1 MQVGVLKFSN
11 RTTVSF
17 HMNRYDSVLDLVE
30 AIKALTISG
39 GETNIASALRVA
51 RTQMFLD
58 RVPASNTTVPR
69 LLILITDGEATVE
82 RSSTMA
88 EANLAKEA
96 GIRIFTV
103 GIGRRINEVQLK
115 AIATSPWES
124 HYFFVSDFSALHS
137 VVQDV
142 LASSCNEL
150 VIDTLAPPPTTVTT
164 PTTTTTTT
172 TTTSTTSTTTS
183 TMPTPTTTS
192 TTTTSTTTTTPT
204 TTTRTTS
211 TTTSG

>member
-1 MQVGVLKFSN
+1 
-11 RTTVSF
+11 
-17 HMNRYDSVLDLVE
+17 MNRYDNVLDLVE

-82 RSSTMA
+82 RSSTMP

-142 LASSCNEL
+142 LARSCNASA
-150 VIDTLAPPPTTVTT
+150 TLATPPPPPTAVTT

-172 TTTSTTSTTTS
+172 TTPTSTTSTTTS
-183 TMPTPTTTS
+183 RIPTPA
-192 TTTTSTTTTTPT
+192 TTTSTTTTTPT